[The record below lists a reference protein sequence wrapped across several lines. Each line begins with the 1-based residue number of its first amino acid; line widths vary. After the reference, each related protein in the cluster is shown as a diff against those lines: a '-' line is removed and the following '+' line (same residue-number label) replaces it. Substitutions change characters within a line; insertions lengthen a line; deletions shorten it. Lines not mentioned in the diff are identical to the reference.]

1 MGSIYRRRP
10 EDLKVRA
17 SLYWPQEL
25 REKAVSS
32 QVMIRLLETQE
43 TFVSILKVADASPT
57 SWEQVLNGCSL
68 APNLF
73 LKHLMILADVSVEIL
88 KRVTPLKQGVM
99 QYVWKGTSYDYE
111 FQGISRRSVSS
122 SLLRVDVKHLSER
135 TELEPMM
142 RDIVMLIMHGGASLN
157 FNLPDQLQERCI
169 LGGLLGNHEA
179 IERFVRQRYI
189 VVSPILRG
197 ASSNELGQEV
207 QKYVKSYLEE
217 RLSKFG
223 WKFNLNGTIP
233 GISHTEDSKETTFDI
248 VAVSPAEKYC
258 AIEVSFQVT
267 TNSVIE
273 RKSGQAQSRWEKLHK
288 AGAAIAYVIDGAGNF
303 ERESALRTLCDYS
316 DCTIA
321 FGDTELE
328 LLVQFLREHG
338 GEANGALE

>member
-1 MGSIYRRRP
+1 MRSIYQRRP
-10 EDLKVRA
+10 EDLKARA

-25 REKAVSS
+25 REKAVST
-32 QVMIRLLETQE
+32 QVMTRLLETQE

-57 SWEQVLNGCSL
+57 SWEQVLSGCSL

-73 LKHLMILADVSVEIL
+73 LKHLMILADVSGEIL
-88 KRVTPLKQGVM
+88 KRITPLKQGVM
-99 QYVWKGTSYDYE
+99 QYAWRGTRYNYE
-111 FQGISRRSVSS
+111 FQSISRKRISN
-122 SLLRVDVKHLSER
+122 SLLKVDTKHLLER
-135 TELEPMM
+135 TELQLMM
-142 RDIVMLIMHGGASLN
+142 KDIVMLIMHGGASLN
-157 FNLPDQLQERCI
+157 VDLPNELQERCV

-217 RLSKFG
+217 RLSKSG

>member
-1 MGSIYRRRP
+1 MRSIYQRRP
-10 EDLKVRA
+10 EDLKARA

-25 REKAVSS
+25 REKAVST
-32 QVMIRLLETQE
+32 QVMTRLLETQE

-57 SWEQVLNGCSL
+57 SWEQVLSGCSL

-73 LKHLMILADVSVEIL
+73 LKHLMILADVSGEIL
-88 KRVTPLKQGVM
+88 KRITPLKQGVM
-99 QYVWKGTSYDYE
+99 QYAWRGTRYNYE
-111 FQGISRRSVSS
+111 FQSISRKRISN
-122 SLLRVDVKHLSER
+122 SLLKVDTKHLLER
-135 TELEPMM
+135 TELQLMM
-142 RDIVMLIMHGGASLN
+142 KDIVMLIMHGGASLN
-157 FNLPDQLQERCI
+157 VDLPNELQERCV

-207 QKYVKSYLEE
+207 QKYVKSYLEK
-217 RLSKFG
+217 RLSKSG

-258 AIEVSFQVT
+258 AIEVYFQVT

-321 FGDTELE
+321 FRDSELE

-338 GEANGALE
+338 GGINGTLE